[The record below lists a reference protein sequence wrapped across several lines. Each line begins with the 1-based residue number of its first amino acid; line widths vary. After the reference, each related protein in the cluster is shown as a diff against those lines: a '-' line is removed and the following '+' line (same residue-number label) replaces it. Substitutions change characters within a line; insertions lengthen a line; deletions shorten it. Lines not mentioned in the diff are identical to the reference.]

1 MSAATIAEWAST
13 AAPVSDLELI
23 NQVRAGS
30 TDAFGALWTRHGD
43 AGLRAARQITRRFDP
58 EDLVQEAF
66 TRVLA
71 AIRRGH
77 GPTDAF
83 RPYLYSAIRRI
94 SMNWTRDDSEA
105 APLEDLA
112 DQMDPE
118 AIFEDSALERTI
130 TGRAYASLRSEW
142 RSILWYTEVEG
153 IPAREAGT
161 FLGLS
166 PNAAAALA
174 YRAREGLRI
183 AWLRAHVN
191 SGGVSD
197 TCKWSVERL
206 SPYKRGSLAR
216 RDRDVLEE
224 HLTACLRCA
233 ILLEELDDIAG
244 NFKIVILPL
253 VAGAG
258 ILALDALPDAGVA
271 VHAASAAHAGSAPAV
286 GAASGATLAATPPA
300 LGLASLTSLTAV
312 LATVSVVVGVTV
324 AALNSPPPETP
335 TAPEPVAHAAP
346 KYVTGTAAMPAPA
359 RSEEAEVPRVRQPA
373 VTPVEPSTVAQDDA
387 SSPSAVPPST
397 GTPPAVGDDEPAD
410 TPDPGDTAAPTGATP
425 PVPVEPTDATPRG
438 PVEPMPTDPPRAPQ
452 PPAAPGMLGFRDGA
466 IYLPQLHGTG
476 VPGAL
481 VTVSSSDGIAL
492 GETVVSENGTW
503 TVTAQLAEIP
513 AASLYVSARQSVDGL
528 TSDPSE
534 LIGPFLLEAPD
545 VVELHDDVAVP
556 TVVFAGRAGT
566 VVEALVDGVPTGNLH
581 ELGDSSLLRQV
592 AGLTP
597 GTHTLSLR
605 YVDPA
610 TGRVGAARTVDFVV
624 AEGRPQSVGNPG
636 DGTDDTGTSVPAL

>member
-1 MSAATIAEWAST
+1 MSAATVAEWAST

-30 TDAFGALWTRHGD
+30 SDAFGALWVRHGD

-94 SMNWTRDDSEA
+94 SMNWTRDSSEA
-105 APLEDLA
+105 TPLEDLA

-118 AIFEDSALERTI
+118 ALFEDSALERTI
-130 TGRAYASLRSEW
+130 TGRAYSSLRSEW
-142 RSILWYTEVEG
+142 RAILWYTEVEG

-216 RDRDVLEE
+216 RDRDALEE

-233 ILLEELDDIAG
+233 ILLEELDDLAG
-244 NFKIVILPL
+244 NLKIVFLPL

-258 ILALDALPDAGVA
+258 ILALDALPHAGAA
-271 VHAASAAHAGSAPAV
+271 VHAASATHAASAV

-324 AALNSPPPETP
+324 AGLSSSPPEAP

-346 KYVTGTAAMPAPA
+346 EYVTGTTAVPAPA
-359 RSEEAEVPRVRQPA
+359 QPEDAEVPQVRPPA
-373 VTPVEPSTVAQDDA
+373 VAPVEPSAG
-387 SSPSAVPPST
+387 PPST
-397 GTPPAVGDDEPAD
+397 GTPPAVADDEPAV
-410 TPDPGDTAAPTGATP
+410 TPDPGDTAAPPGATP

-438 PVEPMPTDPPRAPQ
+438 PVEPTPTPTPTDPPPAPR

-481 VTVSSSDGIAL
+481 VIVSSSDGIAL

-513 AASLYVSARQSVDGL
+513 AASLYVSARQRVDGV
-528 TSDPSE
+528 TSDASE

-545 VVELHDDVAVP
+545 IVELRDDVAVP

-566 VVEALVDGVPTGNLH
+566 VVEAFVDGVPTGNLH
-581 ELGDSSLLRQV
+581 ELGDSSLLRRV
-592 AGLTP
+592 AGLAP
-597 GTHTLSLR
+597 GAHTLSLR

-624 AEGRPQSVGNPG
+624 AEGRPQTVGDPG
-636 DGTDDTGTSVPAL
+636 DGTDGTGTGTGTSGPPL

>member
-23 NQVRAGS
+23 KQVRAGS
-30 TDAFGALWTRHGD
+30 NDAFGALWVRHGD

-94 SMNWTRDDSEA
+94 SMNWTRDSSEA

-118 AIFEDSALERTI
+118 ALFEDSALERTI
-130 TGRAYASLRSEW
+130 TGRAYSSLRSEW

-191 SGGVSD
+191 SEGVSD
-197 TCKWSVERL
+197 TCKWSVDRL
-206 SPYKRGSLAR
+206 SPYKRGSLTR

-224 HLTACLRCA
+224 HLTACLRCS

-244 NFKIVILPL
+244 NLKIVVLPL

-258 ILALDALPDAGVA
+258 ILALDALPHAGAA
-271 VHAASAAHAGSAPAV
+271 VHAASATHAASAV

-324 AALNSPPPETP
+324 AGLSSPTPEAT

-346 KYVTGTAAMPAPA
+346 EYVTGTTAVPAPA
-359 RSEEAEVPRVRQPA
+359 QPEDAEVPRVRPPA
-373 VTPVEPSTVAQDDA
+373 VAPVEPSTAVPDDA
-387 SSPSAVPPST
+387 SAPPTT
-397 GTPPAVGDDEPAD
+397 GTPPAERDDEPAN
-410 TPDPGDTAAPTGATP
+410 TPDPGETTAPTGATP

-438 PVEPMPTDPPRAPQ
+438 PVEPIPTDPPPAPQ
-452 PPAAPGMLGFRDGA
+452 PPAAPGILGFRDGA

-481 VTVSSSDGIAL
+481 VIVSSSDGVAL
-492 GETVVSENGTW
+492 GRTVVSENGTW

-513 AASLYVSARQSVDGL
+513 AASLYLSARQSVDGV
-528 TSDPSE
+528 TSDASE

-545 VVELHDDVAVP
+545 VVELRDDVAVP

-597 GTHTLSLR
+597 GPHTLSLR

-624 AEGRPQSVGNPG
+624 AEGRPQTVGDPG
-636 DGTDDTGTSVPAL
+636 DGTDDTGTGTSVPTL